1 LRDPRLCYNVFIT
14 TLQTVQLP
22 PSQIVHKSLA
32 RSNKNVF
39 IKTLCQADRV
49 SVIVCTCG
57 EEVSGSDTF
66 QVNDYPDQ
74 GFTFHSG
81 QMLVQYL
88 QIRHGLTVHKYLH
101 IVHDY
106 CPKCFDAL

>member
-1 LRDPRLCYNVFIT
+1 VFIT
-14 TLQTVQLP
+14 THQTVQLP
-22 PSQIVHKSLA
+22 LSPTVNKSWA

-57 EEVSGSDTF
+57 EDISGSDTF

-88 QIRHGLTVHKYLH
+88 QIRQGLTVHKYLH
-101 IVHDY
+101 IIHDY
-106 CPKCFDAL
+106 FSRPF